1 MINISLINLGC
12 AKNIVDSEA
21 ILNLFSD
28 KDKFLVTSDLN
39 KADLIILNT
48 CAFIHDAE
56 NESFDYINEISSLG
70 KKTIV
75 VGCLVENYH
84 EELKEKFPK
93 INLFVGF
100 KDLFKLPQLV
110 SRLLND
116 NICNEFNIFERMSG
130 QDDFSTFV

>member
-75 VGCLVENYH
+75 VGCLVEKYH

-93 INLFVGF
+93 INF
-100 KDLFKLPQLV
+100 K
-110 SRLLND
+110 
-116 NICNEFNIFERMSG
+116 IE
-130 QDDFSTFV
+130 

>member
-28 KDKFLVTSDLN
+28 KTKFFVTSDLN

-56 NESFDYINEISSLG
+56 NEVHIKSALNEESEREIDALA
-70 KKTIV
+70 
-75 VGCLVENYH
+75 
-84 EELKEKFPK
+84 EELCREYK
-93 INLFVGF
+93 
-100 KDLFKLPQLV
+100 
-110 SRLLND
+110 
-116 NICNEFNIFERMSG
+116 
-130 QDDFSTFV
+130 